1 MAKEFIS
8 HYGIIAKNNS
18 TISGSLIVTN
28 GITGSF
34 TGSLV
39 GSLTG
44 TASYASQTLSSS
56 FSSTSSYV
64 NTLNQDLT
72 FNGNLTLNGTASITY
87 LNVAYESSSIIYS
100 SGSNQFG
107 DATNDVQLLIGTT
120 KVSGSFEVTG
130 SANVTTSLTTPLII
144 GGSSTTQT
152 LTYKTTTG
160 IGTTDAHIF
169 QVGNNGAT
177 EAMRILNNG
186 NVGIGTTSPDVFSI
200 GGSHKLLTV
209 TSASGAASGILSLQG
224 GPTGTGVIYLGNS
237 TPIAHAAV
245 GSLNGSNLAFY
256 TNNSNT
262 GTTLT
267 ERLRITSAG
276 NVGIGTTPT
285 TSYNL
290 HIGKNLT
297 GSASPVGVFNA
308 GQIQSD
314 ATTDVAYFQVRAST
328 AAGAYVIPDLYHYY
342 FSTSALGAGSSIT
355 NQYGYY
361 ASAITQAT
369 NNYGFYGNLSANA
382 TRWNIYMGGTA
393 QNYFAGN
400 VGIGTATV
408 ADIIDAGSNYSTLTI
423 TGTTGAS
430 NGCGIV
436 ELSTN
441 SSLDATNRDVGFID
455 FMYQQNT
462 TNAASKRV
470 AYFGGLSDGV
480 AANDRGGKLNFYTRL
495 NGSTT
500 ADSLL
505 RMTIINNGN
514 VGIGVTV
521 PTAVLHLKAG
531 TTTSS
536 SSPLKFISGTNNTT
550 AEIGAMEYDGTSL
563 FFTNG
568 GVIRQQLS
576 QVQHTRVSSIFS
588 VTNSST
594 LVAVTGLTANL
605 AAGKNYEFEAVLHVN
620 GGVGAGSKHAISGT
634 VGVSNLV
641 YEILMVNNS
650 TLGITLA
657 SRQSTLGGFASEVA
671 TTTGYCTIRGV
682 ITTSTS
688 GTLTVNFAQAVA
700 MPAITSSILR
710 GSTFK
715 VTQIP

>member
-285 TSYNL
+285 TSYSL

-355 NQYGYY
+355 NQYGYF
-361 ASAITQAT
+361 ASAVSQAT

-382 TRWNIYMGGTA
+382 TRWNVYMNGTA

-400 VGIGTATV
+400 VGIGVAT
-408 ADIIDAGSNYSTLTI
+408 
-423 TGTTGAS
+423 
-430 NGCGIV
+430 
-436 ELSTN
+436 
-441 SSLDATNRDVGFID
+441 
-455 FMYQQNT
+455 
-462 TNAASKRV
+462 
-470 AYFGGLSDGV
+470 
-480 AANDRGGKLNFYTRL
+480 
-495 NGSTT
+495 
-500 ADSLL
+500 
-505 RMTIINNGN
+505 
-514 VGIGVTV
+514 
-521 PTAVLHLKAG
+521 PTALLHLKAG
-531 TTTSS
+531 TA
-536 SSPLKFISGTNNTT
+536 T
-550 AEIGAMEYDGTSL
+550 A
-563 FFTNG
+563 
-568 GVIRQQLS
+568 
-576 QVQHTRVSSIFS
+576 
-588 VTNSST
+588 ST
-594 LVAVTGLTANL
+594 APIKL
-605 AAGKNYEFEAVLHVN
+605 
-620 GGVGAGSKHAISGT
+620 
-634 VGVSNLV
+634 
-641 YEILMVNNS
+641 
-650 TLGITLA
+650 
-657 SRQSTLGGFASEVA
+657 
-671 TTTGYCTIRGV
+671 
-682 ITTSTS
+682 TS
-688 GTLTVNFAQAVA
+688 GTLLTVAEAGAIEFLTDAYYATITTGAARKTFVFLDNPFIVNKTINVTFNGQEVVIPINTNVIIPATGNGGTITNWYIEGNLSGSIVIDILKNGVS
-700 MPAITSSILR
+700 MSGTGNKPTLSSAITANAAVSGWTSVVFATNDKLEI
-710 GSTFK
+710 K
-715 VTQIP
+715 VTTASTTLTTAYLVFKYTLT